1 VFQVPAGAEV
11 VHLSPAASIDSEVY
25 APGADGVSP
34 PVAVYSQLP
43 RQLPPTIDP
52 ANLSRIELVIARD
65 GTVESARLLG
75 SRRDVQGGMF
85 LSAAKAWE
93 FRPAMKDGVAVRYR
107 KTILVSFE

>member
-1 VFQVPAGAEV
+1 MY
-11 VHLSPAASIDSEVY
+11 LSADAPIDPEVY

-34 PVAVYSQLP
+34 PVGLRAAAAATAAADGRS
-43 RQLPPTIDP
+43 RE
-52 ANLSRIELVIARD
+52 LSRIELIIARD
-65 GTVESARLLG
+65 GSVESARLLG
-75 SRRDVQGGMF
+75 TRRDVLGGMF